1 MAMLGYG
8 NHTINVSYN
17 FIWITE
23 LQNLNESASQSN
35 TQLTSLNKQNKVS
48 PTLPLTFP
56 IPVNRASCT
65 RVS

>member
-1 MAMLGYG
+1 MAMLGYS

-23 LQNLNESASQSN
+23 LQNLNESTGQSN

-56 IPVNRASCT
+56 IPVNRANCT
-65 RVS
+65 RVF